1 MLAGLG
7 KQGLCSSTWD
17 TALGAKCSCKLII
30 SKDIGPQSYNC
41 NVLDSSSNLN
51 TLRSIL
57 LLSIP
62 KRDQSTGD
70 YCHLDFGLVKQIK
83 VGKTSQANPNC

>member
-1 MLAGLG
+1 MLDGLG

-51 TLRSIL
+51 MLRSIL

-70 YCHLDFGLVKQIK
+70 CHLDFGLVKQIK